1 MTNQEIKPLI
11 LISTL
16 STAVDKEASYEKA
29 HTLVG

>member
-11 LISTL
+11 LISET
-16 STAVDKEASYEKA
+16 TVDKEASYEKT